1 MSCVFCSFLNM
12 ESKLNKC
19 SESPASLSFL
29 PLPPSPPP
37 NYSKRRSNSTPSS
50 LNLTLLP
57 TTAKQILENKDNI
70 ENYFFDADDK
80 SSHFSTSPPTSPSKV
95 NQFVESLANSFKS
108 PFDSLKKKTKLKL
121 KLRSN
126 SLFQNSY
133 LTTPV
138 PTFSEAES
146 KFFVTENVA
155 SSSPKSPESN
165 SSTSNPLTAAILNLI
180 KPFRKVSTSE
190 STNESGDLS
199 ISPPLSPLSFVS
211 ITDDLVIAPPCE
223 FASDHTFLK
232 SYNQKE
238 LYLHWINSHVLK
250 RPNVK
255 ASYTNESRIF
265 YIK

>member
-1 MSCVFCSFLNM
+1 M
-12 ESKLNKC
+12 ENKLSKC
-19 SESPASLSFL
+19 FESPASLSFS

-57 TTAKQILENKDNI
+57 TTAKQILENKDNPD
-70 ENYFFDADDK
+70 NYLFDVDDK

-95 NQFVESLANSFKS
+95 NQFVESLANSFRS

-126 SLFQNSY
+126 SLYQNSY
-133 LTTPV
+133 FTTPQT
-138 PTFSEAES
+138 TFSEAES
-146 KFFVTENVA
+146 KFFINEIVA
-155 SSSPKSPESN
+155 PSSPKSPES
-165 SSTSNPLTAAILNLI
+165 SSNISNPLTAAILNLI

-190 STNESGDLS
+190 STNENGDLT

-223 FASDHTFLK
+223 FANDQTVLK
-232 SYNQKE
+232 LYKQRE
-238 LYLHWINSHVLK
+238 LQLYLHWINSHVLK

-255 ASYTNESRIF
+255 ASYTYEGRIF

>member
-1 MSCVFCSFLNM
+1 MFLLTFLNM
-12 ESKLNKC
+12 ESKLSKC
-19 SESPASLSFL
+19 FESPASLSFS

-57 TTAKQILENKDNI
+57 TTAKQILENKDNT
-70 ENYFFDADDK
+70 ESYPFEADDK

-95 NQFVESLANSFKS
+95 NQFVESLANSFRS

-126 SLFQNSY
+126 SLYQNSY
-133 LTTPV
+133 LTSPLQ
-138 PTFSEAES
+138 TFSPTET
-146 KFFVTENVA
+146 KFFAIDNGA
-155 SSSPKSPESN
+155 PSSPKSPESN
-165 SSTSNPLTAAILNLI
+165 GSSSNPLTAAILNLI

-190 STNESGDLS
+190 SAIENGDLS
-199 ISPPLSPLSFVS
+199 ISPPLSPLSYVS
-211 ITDDLVIAPPCE
+211 ITDDLLIAPPCE
-223 FASDHTFLK
+223 FANDHSMFK
-232 SYNQKE
+232 IYNQRE
-238 LYLHWINSHVLK
+238 LYLHWINSQVLK

-255 ASYTNESRIF
+255 AAYTYESRIF